1 MYLVLRTTSAV
12 QDGALSAC
20 AVLTLTPE
28 VLARFDT
35 HLALAAQVSAM
46 QGHAVTLSWDDPS
59 IAVFD
64 APPVWDE
71 CSEDDYDLSG
81 QALFTTTPFPPTEH
95 EAGAYGAA
103 QPMEL
108 LCCEIQVSTQ
118 GLYWRFFVNDKYS
131 SEEET
136 GFLGLAGLA
145 DLRQALTTLEKETL

>member
-1 MYLVLRTTSAV
+1 MYLVLRTTSSA

-35 HLALAAQVSAM
+35 HLALAAQVSAT
-46 QGHAVTLSWDDPS
+46 QGHAITLSWDDHS

-64 APPVWDE
+64 TDPACAE
-71 CSEDDYDLSG
+71 CDGGDYDLSG
-81 QALFTTTPFPPTEH
+81 QALLATTPFPSTEH
-95 EAGAYGAA
+95 EA

-108 LCCEIQVSTQ
+108 LCCEIQVCAQ

-131 SEEET
+131 IEEET
-136 GFLGLAGLA
+136 DFLGLTALA
-145 DLRQALTTLEKETL
+145 DLRQTVGAAGKETR